1 MLPKY
6 LALSLQGS
14 FREHVL
20 MLNKLPGVEG
30 REVRTKEQLLAV
42 DSLIIPGG
50 RLCLGIHQEF
60 WCSHGDSELASAML
74 HFDLFD
80 GTL

>member
-1 MLPKY
+1 MLCQVLGSVVYTGPY
-6 LALSLQGS
+6 ALQGS

-30 REVRTKEQLLAV
+30 REVRTREQLLSV

-50 RLCLGIHQEF
+50 EAQMPWLLNRF
-60 WCSHGDSELASAML
+60 
-74 HFDLFD
+74 
-80 GTL
+80 